1 MRLRPG
7 CEVRPPEA
15 TRSRL
20 HPYDDAMMMRTTL
33 IALLLLSLTGT
44 VLAGTPR
51 FDPDAAT
58 AAYLAKMPP
67 AQRAQSDAY
76 FEGGYWLQLWSFL
89 YGAAVSL
96 LLLFGKISARMRD
109 LATRVTRAPSVH
121 VFLYFLI
128 YTVLTTIATLPLT
141 IYAGFFRERQYGL
154 SNQTFGAWTVDSL
167 KGLGIGMLLGGLAA
181 VGIYAILRRATQ
193 RWWLYGA
200 GATIVFM
207 AVGILIS
214 PIYIAPVFNKY
225 TLLHDERVREP
236 ILTMAHAN
244 GISSNDVYVMDA
256 SKQTKRVSANVSGM
270 FGTERVTLNDNL
282 LNRTSLPEIKAVM
295 GHEIGHY
302 ALKHM
307 YSMLVFFGIV
317 IVVVFAFLQWGSRW
331 SLERWGERWGF
342 GAVSD
347 VASMPLLMLLASIA
361 FFIMT
366 PVTNTIIRVQEEE
379 ADIFGLN
386 AAREPDGFAEVSLKL
401 GEYRKLAPG
410 PVEEFLFFD
419 HPSGRNRILMAMRW
433 KAAMIESAAP
443 SAPKP

>member
-1 MRLRPG
+1 MHKPENRNR
-7 CEVRPPEA
+7 VR
-15 TRSRL
+15 S
-20 HPYDDAMMMRTTL
+20 YDDSMMRTTL
-33 IALLLLSLTGT
+33 IVFLLLSLAGG
-44 VLAGTPR
+44 VLAQTPR
-51 FDPDAAT
+51 FDPEAAT
-58 AAYLAKMPP
+58 EAYLAKMPP

-96 LLLFGKISARMRD
+96 LLLFGKISTRMRT
-109 LATRVTRAPSVH
+109 AAERVTRFRNVH
-121 VFLYFLI
+121 VFLYFLM
-128 YTVLTTIATLPLT
+128 YTLLTSAVMFPLT
-141 IYAGFFRERQYGL
+141 VYSGFFREHKYGL
-154 SNQTFGAWTVDSL
+154 SNQTFGAWMNESV
-167 KGLGIGMLLGGLAA
+167 KGLGVGIVLGGLAA

-193 RWWLYGA
+193 RWWIYGA
-200 GATIVFM
+200 AATIVFM
-207 AVGILIS
+207 ALGILIS
-214 PIYIAPVFNKY
+214 PIYIAPIFNKY
-225 TLLHDERVREP
+225 TLLQDARVRDP

-244 GISSNDVYVMDA
+244 GIRSDKVYVMDA

-317 IVVVFAFLQWGSRW
+317 VVVIFAFLQWGSRV
-331 SLERWGERWGF
+331 SIEKWGERWGF
-342 GAVSD
+342 GSVSD
-347 VASMPLLMLLASIA
+347 VASMPLLLLLASIA
-361 FFIMT
+361 SFAMT
-366 PVTNTIIRVQEEE
+366 PVTNTIIRVQEVE

-419 HPSGRNRILMAMRW
+419 HPSGRNRILMSMRW
-433 KAAMIESAAP
+433 KAAMMEAATP